1 MMFAGMLRY
10 RMHSETYAQL
20 TNLGEFLAAFGH
32 GEDLTPKIFPQM
44 HSSDLV
50 KAKVLSGLYRVSF
63 AMNIIYTEM

>member
-20 TNLGEFLAAFGH
+20 TNLGEFLAAFKH
-32 GEDLTPKIFPQM
+32 GEVLTLQLFPQM

-50 KAKVLSGLYRVSF
+50 KAEVLGCTEFHYR
-63 AMNIIYTEM
+63 